1 MTLIP
6 VETAEDFSLAEQF
19 VIPHEETCVS
29 LASLVRRK
37 SDNLVFILNTENP
50 VVEEQNQEDNPKT
63 TLSARFLTDSQS
75 DKVSIRPSDYSTTDT
90 STNSP
95 VVEWPRSDCIETTGI
110 LGILNLDSTIYHC
123 IPNPALINA
132 DELSENLNYLIKKQI
147 RCISGEKKATDFL
160 IEVCNSVR
168 CGFDPSTGL
177 RDRMSSGLLNHP
189 AQVYDYKMLRW
200 LSTSEA
206 GVSKPPKSQ
215 MVSTLR
221 QGSGT
226 ASSTTL
232 SGGEEIIRCT
242 EHDMEIL
249 HPLQKD
255 YMKDEVAVPG
265 RPITDAE
272 VDISLR
278 QILKNQLC
286 FALTVDGD
294 IVAKANTNAIGIN
307 KVQIGG
313 VYTHPLYRRNGYAA
327 ALVTAL
333 CNRALRS
340 GKEPVLFVKEK
351 NMPAFSL
358 YQKIGFAECG
368 QYSIAY
374 Y

>member
-6 VETAEDFSLAEQF
+6 LETPEDFSLAKQF
-19 VIPHEETCVS
+19 LLPHEETCVS

-37 SDNLVFILNTENP
+37 SDKLVFI
-50 VVEEQNQEDNPKT
+50 
-63 TLSARFLTDSQS
+63 SDSE
-75 DKVSIRPSDYSTTDT
+75 
-90 STNSP
+90 SP
-95 VVEWPRSDCIETTGI
+95 VVEWPRSGCIETTSI

-123 IPNPALINA
+123 IPDPSLIDA
-132 DELSENLNYLIKKQI
+132 DFLKAQLPYLMKKPVK
-147 RCISGEKKATDFL
+147 CISGESSGTKFL
-160 IEVCNSVR
+160 IEICNSFK
-168 CGFDPSTGL
+168 CGFDTSF
-177 RDRMSSGLLNHP
+177 GLLNHP
-189 AQVYDYKMLRW
+189 AKIYDYKMMRW
-200 LSTSEA
+200 LSASEI
-206 GVSKPPKSQ
+206 
-215 MVSTLR
+215 
-221 QGSGT
+221 
-226 ASSTTL
+226 TL

-242 EHDMEIL
+242 EHDMETL

-255 YMKDEVAVPG
+255 YMKEEVAVPG
-265 RPITDAE
+265 RQITDAE

-313 VYTHPLYRRNGYAA
+313 VYTHPLYRRNGYAG

-333 CNRALRS
+333 SNRALRS

-351 NMPAFSL
+351 NKPAFSL
-358 YQKIGFAECG
+358 YQKIGFEECG
-368 QYSIAY
+368 QYAIAY

>member
-6 VETAEDFSLAEQF
+6 VETPEDFSLAEQF
-19 VIPHEETCVS
+19 VIPHEETCAS

-37 SDNLVFILNTENP
+37 SDKLVFITENT
-50 VVEEQNQEDNPKT
+50 VVE
-63 TLSARFLTDSQS
+63 
-75 DKVSIRPSDYSTTDT
+75 
-90 STNSP
+90 P
-95 VVEWPRSDCIETTGI
+95 VETTADSI

-123 IPNPALINA
+123 IPDPALLDA
-132 DELSENLNYLIKKQI
+132 DFLKEQLPYLMKKPV

-160 IEVCNSVR
+160 IKIFPN
-168 CGFDPSTGL
+168 
-177 RDRMSSGLLNHP
+177 P
-189 AQVYDYKMLRW
+189 AQVYDYKMMRW
-200 LSTSEA
+200 PSSA
-206 GVSKPPKSQ
+206 V
-215 MVSTLR
+215 VST
-221 QGSGT
+221 G
-226 ASSTTL
+226 STTVNTATTGL

-255 YMKDEVAVPG
+255 YMKEEVAVPG
-265 RPITDAE
+265 RALTDAE

-307 KVQIGG
+307 CVQIGG
-313 VYTHPLYRRNGYAA
+313 VYTHPLYRRNGYAG
-327 ALVTAL
+327 ALVTVL
-333 CNRALRS
+333 TNRALRS
-340 GKEPVLFVKEK
+340 EKKTVLFVKEK

-358 YQKIGFAECG
+358 YRKIGFAECG
-368 QYSIAY
+368 HYAIAY

>member
-6 VETAEDFSLAEQF
+6 VETTDDFLLAKQF
-19 VIPHEETCVS
+19 VIPHEETCAS

-37 SDNLVFILNTENP
+37 SDKLVFIKNE
-50 VVEEQNQEDNPKT
+50 
-63 TLSARFLTDSQS
+63 
-75 DKVSIRPSDYSTTDT
+75 
-90 STNSP
+90 
-95 VVEWPRSDCIETTGI
+95 TGI

-123 IPNPALINA
+123 IPHPALIDEN
-132 DELSENLNYLIKKQI
+132 ELSENLPYLLKKQI
-147 RCISGEKKATDFL
+147 RCISGESAATDFL
-160 IEVCNSVR
+160 ISVTNKLTN
-168 CGFDPSTGL
+168 D
-177 RDRMSSGLLNHP
+177 SSLITPLK
-189 AQVYDYKMLRW
+189 QIYYYKMMKL
-200 LSTSEA
+200 
-206 GVSKPPKSQ
+206 
-215 MVSTLR
+215 
-221 QGSGT
+221 
-226 ASSTTL
+226 TTPLTDIQL

-242 EHDMEIL
+242 EHDMESL

-265 RPITDAE
+265 RQLTDAE

-333 CNRALRS
+333 SNRALHS
-340 GKEPVLFVKEK
+340 GKQPVLFVKEK

-358 YQKIGFAECG
+358 YQKIGFTECG

>member
-37 SDNLVFILNTENP
+37 TDKLVFITNSEKP
-50 VVEEQNQEDNPKT
+50 V
-63 TLSARFLTDSQS
+63 
-75 DKVSIRPSDYSTTDT
+75 VSIRPSDYSTTDT

-95 VVEWPRSDCIETTGI
+95 VVEWPRSGCIETTGL

-123 IPNPALINA
+123 IPNPDLIDA
-132 DELSENLNYLIKKQI
+132 DELSENLHYLIKKQI

-168 CGFDPSTGL
+168 CGFDT
-177 RDRMSSGLLNHP
+177 SSGLLNHP
-189 AQVYDYKMLRW
+189 AQIYDYKMLRW
-200 LSTSEA
+200 LSASEA
-206 GVSKPPKSQ
+206 GVPKPPKSNV
-215 MVSTLR
+215 VSPLR
-221 QGSGT
+221 LSSGT
-226 ASSTTL
+226 VRPSDYSTTGVTL

-242 EHDMEIL
+242 EHDMELL

-265 RPITDAE
+265 RALTDAE

-333 CNRALRS
+333 SNRALRS
-340 GKEPVLFVKEK
+340 GKQPVLFVKEK

-358 YQKIGFAECG
+358 YQKIGFEECG
-368 QYSIAY
+368 RYTIAY

>member
-6 VETAEDFSLAEQF
+6 IETPEDFSLAQQF
-19 VIPHEETCVS
+19 IIPHEETCVS

-37 SDNLVFILNTENP
+37 SDKLIFITSSEKP
-50 VVEEQNQEDNPKT
+50 V
-63 TLSARFLTDSQS
+63 
-75 DKVSIRPSDYSTTDT
+75 VSIRSSDYSTTD
-90 STNSP
+90 
-95 VVEWPRSDCIETTGI
+95 TTGI

-123 IPNPALINA
+123 IPDPALIDEN
-132 DELSENLNYLIKKQI
+132 ELSENLHYLIKKQI
-147 RCISGEKKATDFL
+147 RCISGESAATDFL
-160 IEVCNSVR
+160 ISVINKLTN
-168 CGFDPSTGL
+168 DSSLITPLKQIYYYKMMKWSNTAVVSTG
-177 RDRMSSGLLNHP
+177 
-189 AQVYDYKMLRW
+189 
-200 LSTSEA
+200 
-206 GVSKPPKSQ
+206 
-215 MVSTLR
+215 
-221 QGSGT
+221 
-226 ASSTTL
+226 STTL

-242 EHDMEIL
+242 EHDMETL

-255 YMKDEVAVPG
+255 YMKEEVAVPG

-272 VDISLR
+272 VAIALR

-313 VYTHPLYRRNGYAA
+313 VYTHPLYRRNGYAG
-327 ALVTAL
+327 ALVQAL
-333 CNRALRS
+333 CNRAIRS

-351 NMPAFSL
+351 NKPAFAL

-368 QYSIAY
+368 RYAIAY

>member
-6 VETAEDFSLAEQF
+6 VETPEDFSLAQQF
-19 VIPHEETCVS
+19 LIPHEETCVS

-37 SDNLVFILNTENP
+37 SDKLVFISASEEP
-50 VVEEQNQEDNPKT
+50 V
-63 TLSARFLTDSQS
+63 
-75 DKVSIRPSDYSTTDT
+75 VSIRPLDYSTTDT

-95 VVEWPRSDCIETTGI
+95 VVEWPRSGCIETTGL

-123 IPNPALINA
+123 IPNPDLL
-132 DELSENLNYLIKKQI
+132 DVDFLKTNLPYFLKKPVK
-147 RCISGEKKATDFL
+147 CISGEKKATDFL

-168 CGFDPSTGL
+168 CGFDTA
-177 RDRMSSGLLNHP
+177 SSLLNHP

-200 LSTSEA
+200 LSASEA
-206 GVSKPPKSQ
+206 GVSKPPESN
-215 MVSTLR
+215 MVSIR
-221 QGSGT
+221 PSDY
-226 ASSTTL
+226 STTISL

-286 FALTVDGD
+286 FALAVDGD
-294 IVAKANTNAIGIN
+294 LVAKANTNAIGIN
-307 KVQIGG
+307 KVQLGG
-313 VYTHPLYRRNGYAA
+313 VYTHPLYRRNGYAG
-327 ALVTAL
+327 ALVTEL
-333 CNRALRS
+333 CNRALHA
-340 GKEPVLFVKEK
+340 GKQPVLFVKEK

-358 YQKIGFAECG
+358 YQKIGFEECG
-368 QYSIAY
+368 RYAIAY

>member
-6 VETAEDFSLAEQF
+6 VETPEDFSLAEQF

-37 SDNLVFILNTENP
+37 TDKLIFITSSEKP

-95 VVEWPRSDCIETTGI
+95 VVEWPRSGCIETTGI

-123 IPNPALINA
+123 IPNPDLIDA
-132 DELSENLNYLIKKQI
+132 DELSENLHYLIKKQI

-177 RDRMSSGLLNHP
+177 RDRTSSGLLNHP

-200 LSTSEA
+200 LSASEA
-206 GVSKPPKSQ
+206 GVSKPP
-215 MVSTLR
+215 VSNVVSIR
-221 QGSGT
+221 PSDY
-226 ASSTTL
+226 STTAPAL
-232 SGGEEIIRCT
+232 SGGDEIIRCT

-255 YMKDEVAVPG
+255 YMKEEVAVPG
-265 RPITDAE
+265 RQITDAE

-333 CNRALRS
+333 SNRALRS
-340 GKEPVLFVKEK
+340 GKQPVLFVKEK
-351 NMPAFSL
+351 NKPAFSL
-358 YQKIGFAECG
+358 YQKIGFKECG

>member
-6 VETAEDFSLAEQF
+6 VERPEDFSLAEQF
-19 VIPHEETCVS
+19 VIPHEETCAS

-37 SDNLVFILNTENP
+37 SDKLVFITNSDNT
-50 VVEEQNQEDNPKT
+50 VVESVET
-63 TLSARFLTDSQS
+63 TL
-75 DKVSIRPSDYSTTDT
+75 
-90 STNSP
+90 
-95 VVEWPRSDCIETTGI
+95 

-123 IPNPALINA
+123 IPDISKIDAQTLKE
-132 DELSENLNYLIKKQI
+132 ELPFLIKKPV
-147 RCISGEKKATDFL
+147 RCISGESAATEFL
-160 IEVCNSVR
+160 IDLFEQGN
-168 CGFDPSTGL
+168 FDK
-177 RDRMSSGLLNHP
+177 LNHP
-189 AQVYDYKMLRW
+189 AQIYPYKMLRW
-200 LSTSEA
+200 LRLSN
-206 GVSKPPKSQ
+206 PP
-215 MVSTLR
+215 LE
-221 QGSGT
+221 
-226 ASSTTL
+226 L

-242 EHDMEIL
+242 EHDIEIL

-255 YMKDEVAVPG
+255 YMKEEVAVPG

-307 KVQIGG
+307 CVQIGG

-333 CNRALRS
+333 CKRVLRS
-340 GKEPVLFVKEK
+340 GKQPVLFVKEK
-351 NMPAFSL
+351 NKPAFSL
-358 YQKIGFAECG
+358 YQKLGFEECG
-368 QYSIAY
+368 HYTIAY